1 MYFKMDITVRVD
13 KMLARWGYKVVDS
26 SEYHISW
33 SDTVIIENDEIN
45 QLLARMAQGDPES
58 EERLREIAKGIEEG
72 ITDFLL
78 SNFVVPY
85 FEEDGAKPFIVE
97 ETWKMLAKYASDTTI
112 TLITLP
118 TTRGFIIV
126 SIPRVGI
133 DSRRDDAG
141 KKWYY
146 VTADKSY
153 TVSIVVREDIHWLHG
168 YLKKIEE
175 KVQNLA
181 ELVAISTSYTP
192 EIECETKCNCGY

>member
-1 MYFKMDITVRVD
+1 MYFKMDINVRTD
-13 KMLARWGYKVVDS
+13 RLLMGWGYKVVDS

-58 EERLREIAKGIEEG
+58 EERLWGIAKGIEER

-112 TLITLP
+112 TLP

-126 SIPRVGI
+126 SKPRVGI

-141 KKWYY
+141 NTWYY

-153 TVSIVVREDIHWLHG
+153 AVSIVVREDIHWLHG

>member
-1 MYFKMDITVRVD
+1 MYFKMDINVKTDRLL
-13 KMLARWGYKVVDS
+13 MGWGYKAVDS

-45 QLLARMAQGDPES
+45 QLLARMAQDPES
-58 EERLREIAKGIEEG
+58 EKRLWGIAKGIEER

-112 TLITLP
+112 TLP

-146 VTADKSY
+146 VTTDKSY

-168 YLKKIEE
+168 YLKKLEE
-175 KVQNLA
+175 MVPNLA
-181 ELVAISTSYTP
+181 ELATLSTSYTP

>member
-1 MYFKMDITVRVD
+1 MYFKMDINVRTD
-13 KMLARWGYKVVDS
+13 RLLMGWGYKAVDS

-45 QLLARMAQGDPES
+45 QLLARMAKGDPES

-112 TLITLP
+112 TLP
-118 TTRGFIIV
+118 TTRGFITV
-126 SIPRVGI
+126 SVPYVGI

-141 KKWYY
+141 KTWYY
-146 VTADKSY
+146 MTTKDSY
-153 TVSIVVREDIHWLHG
+153 IISIITREDIYSLHG
-168 YLKKIEE
+168 YLKKLEE
-175 KVQNLA
+175 RVPNLA
-181 ELVAISTSYTP
+181 ELATINTSYTP
-192 EIECETKCNCGY
+192 ETECNCSCWH